1 MNNNEMTNVIKAE
14 AEALIAK
21 AEAAGV
27 VLTIG
32 LKPLQPLAMG
42 NHKMVAETSLK
53 HPY

>member
-1 MNNNEMTNVIKAE
+1 MVNNEQQNVIKAE

-32 LKPLQPLAMG
+32 LKALEPLAMG
-42 NHKMVAETSLK
+42 NHKMVVETSLK